1 MRHRKVRGLKRKL
14 SRLQRNIQE
23 NHEDFPTEFHNGYW
37 YAKIPVGQTFLM
49 DTQHNAKI
57 KQSLIHILLDEAKRL
72 VELRVDER
80 MRVVVLLDFPTL
92 WNSELL
98 VFQDEEGVQSFMR
111 RDSFHQKWIP
121 IPYVRTFTNQWGI
134 RSDQDIRVYGFE
146 EWIFDEE
153 GEGREVWMPV
163 Q

>member
-23 NHEDFPTEFHNGYW
+23 NHEDLPTEFHNGYW

-72 VELRVDER
+72 AKRRVDER
-80 MRVVVLLDFPTL
+80 MRVVVLLDLPTL

-98 VFQDEEGVQSFMR
+98 VFQDEEVLQTFMR
-111 RDSFHQKWIP
+111 RDSSHQKWIP
-121 IPYVRTFTNQWGI
+121 IPHEKMSLNKWVI
-134 RSDQDIRVYGFE
+134 RSDRDIRVYGFKEWLFE
-146 EWIFDEE
+146 EDEE
-153 GEGREVWMPV
+153 DREWWMFV

>member
-49 DTQHNAKI
+49 DIQHNAQI
-57 KQSLIHILLDEAKRL
+57 KQSLIHTLLNEAKRL

-98 VFQDEEGVQSFMR
+98 IFEDEEGLQTFMR
-111 RDSFHQKWIP
+111 RDSSHQKWIP
-121 IPYVRTFTNQWGI
+121 IPHEKTFLNKWVI
-134 RSDQDIRVYGFE
+134 RSDRDIRVYGFE

-153 GEGREVWMPV
+153 GEGREVWMLV

>member
-1 MRHRKVRGLKRKL
+1 
-14 SRLQRNIQE
+14 
-23 NHEDFPTEFHNGYW
+23 
-37 YAKIPVGQTFLM
+37 
-49 DTQHNAKI
+49 
-57 KQSLIHILLDEAKRL
+57 
-72 VELRVDER
+72 

>member
-49 DTQHNAKI
+49 DIQHNAQI
-57 KQSLIHILLDEAKRL
+57 KQSLIHTLLDEAKRL

-80 MRVVVLLDFPTL
+80 MRVVVLLDLPTL

-98 VFQDEEGVQSFMR
+98 VFQDEEVLQTFMR
-111 RDSFHQKWIP
+111 RESSHQKWIP
-121 IPYVRTFTNQWGI
+121 IPHEKMSLNKWVI
-134 RSDQDIRVYGFE
+134 RSDRDIRVYGFE

-153 GEGREVWMPV
+153 SEGREVWMLI

>member
-1 MRHRKVRGLKRKL
+1 MRHRKVRGPKRKL
-14 SRLQRNIQE
+14 SRLQRNMQE
-23 NHEDFPTEFHNGYW
+23 NHHDLPTEFHDGYW
-37 YAKIPVGQTFLM
+37 NAKIPVGQTFLL
-49 DTQHNAKI
+49 DIQHNEQI
-57 KQSLIHILLDEAKRL
+57 KQAIIDILFDEAKRL
-72 VELRVDER
+72 AKRRVDER
-80 MRVVVLLDFPTL
+80 MRVVVLIDLPTL

-98 VFQDEEGVQSFMR
+98 VFEDEEVLQSFMR

-146 EWIFDEE
+146 KWIFDEE

>member
-14 SRLQRNIQE
+14 SRLQCNMQE
-23 NHEDFPTEFHNGYW
+23 NHHDFPTEFHDGYW
-37 YAKIPVGQTFLM
+37 YAKIPIGQTFLL
-49 DTQHNAKI
+49 DIQYNVQI
-57 KQSLIHILLDEAKRL
+57 KQAIIHTLLDEAKRL
-72 VELRVDER
+72 TKRRVDER

-98 VFQDEEGVQSFMR
+98 VFQDEEELQTFVR
-111 RDSFHQKWIP
+111 RDSSHQKWIP
-121 IPYVRTFTNQWGI
+121 IPHEKTFINQWDI

-146 EWIFDEE
+146 EWVFDEE
-153 GEGREVWMPV
+153 DDGREWWMLV

>member
-49 DTQHNAKI
+49 DIQHNAQI
-57 KQSLIHILLDEAKRL
+57 KQSLIHTLLNEAKRL
-72 VELRVDER
+72 AKRRVDER

-98 VFQDEEGVQSFMR
+98 IFEDEEGLQTFMR
-111 RDSFHQKWIP
+111 RDSSHQKWIP
-121 IPYVRTFTNQWGI
+121 ILHEKTFLNKWVI
-134 RSDQDIRVYGFE
+134 RSDRDIRVYGFE

-153 GEGREVWMPV
+153 GEGREVWMLV

>member
-1 MRHRKVRGLKRKL
+1 MRHRKERGLKRKL

-23 NHEDFPTEFHNGYW
+23 NHEDFPKEFHNGYW
-37 YAKIPVGQTFLM
+37 YAKIPVGQTFLLEI
-49 DTQHNAKI
+49 QHNTQI
-57 KQSLIHILLDEAKRL
+57 KQAIIHILLDEAKRL

-98 VFQDEEGVQSFMR
+98 VFEDEEGLQTFMR
-111 RDSFHQKWIP
+111 RDSSHQKWIP
-121 IPYVRTFTNQWGI
+121 ISHEKTFLNKWDI
-134 RSDQDIRVYGFE
+134 RSDRDIRVYGFE

-153 GEGREVWMPV
+153 GEGREVWMLV

>member
-23 NHEDFPTEFHNGYW
+23 NHEDLPTEFHNGYW

-80 MRVVVLLDFPTL
+80 MRVAVLLDFPTF

-98 VFQDEEGVQSFMR
+98 VFKMKRCYNRLCGVIYPTKNGSR
-111 RDSFHQKWIP
+111 FH
-121 IPYVRTFTNQWGI
+121 
-134 RSDQDIRVYGFE
+134 
-146 EWIFDEE
+146 
-153 GEGREVWMPV
+153 M
-163 Q
+163 

>member
-23 NHEDFPTEFHNGYW
+23 NHEDFPTEFHDGYW

-49 DTQHNAKI
+49 DIQHNAQI
-57 KQSLIHILLDEAKRL
+57 KQSLIHTLLNEAKRL

-98 VFQDEEGVQSFMR
+98 IFEDEEGLQTFMR
-111 RDSFHQKWIP
+111 RDSSHQKWIP
-121 IPYVRTFTNQWGI
+121 ILHEKTFLNKWVI
-134 RSDQDIRVYGFE
+134 RSDRDIRVYGFE

-153 GEGREVWMPV
+153 GEGREVWMLV